1 MFDKCIKKTYN
12 IINLIERKDK
22 NDIKKYNLRLLL

>member
-12 IINLIERKDK
+12 IINLIEMKDK
-22 NDIKKYNLRLLL
+22 DDIKKYNLRLLL